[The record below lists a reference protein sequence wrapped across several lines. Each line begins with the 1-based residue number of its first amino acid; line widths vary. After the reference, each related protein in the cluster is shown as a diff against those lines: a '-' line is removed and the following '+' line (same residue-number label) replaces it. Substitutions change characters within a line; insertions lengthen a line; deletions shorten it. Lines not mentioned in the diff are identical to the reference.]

1 MSKIKRALDVVKD
14 LRSLADSI
22 EYLAEALEGNEVVSS
37 NNAEASTSKEAPKT
51 TQPAESTQPA
61 ETKESQVDT
70 PPEVK
75 EPEEKQPTLEEVRAA
90 MAEKNREGHRE
101 KVKAIIHKYGANK
114 LTALDPKHYAQV
126 LKEVGEIK

>member
-22 EYLAEALEGNEVVSS
+22 EYLVEALEGNEAIS
-37 NNAEASTSKEAPKT
+37 NNTEASSSKEAP
-51 TQPAESTQPA
+51 ES
-61 ETKESQVDT
+61 KESQVDKQ
-70 PPEVK
+70 PVVK
-75 EPEEKQPTLEEVRAA
+75 EEKQPTLEEVRAA

>member
-22 EYLAEALEGNEVVSS
+22 EYLVEALEGNEKVSS
-37 NNAEASTSKEAPKT
+37 NNAEASTSKEAPET
-51 TQPAESTQPA
+51 IQPDVVD
-61 ETKESQVDT
+61 TKESQVDT

-75 EPEEKQPTLEEVRAA
+75 EEKQPTLEEVRAA